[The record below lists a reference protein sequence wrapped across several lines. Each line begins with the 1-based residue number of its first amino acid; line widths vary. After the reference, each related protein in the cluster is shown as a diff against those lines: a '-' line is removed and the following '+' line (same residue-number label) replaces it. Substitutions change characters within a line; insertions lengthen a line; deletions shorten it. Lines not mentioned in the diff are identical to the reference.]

1 MKYLL
6 ILMLVPSL
14 AFGKGSSSSSSRSSS
29 RSSSTSSSRSSSKSS
44 TTTSKSK
51 PSATK
56 TAAKAKKTAIKVAKQ
71 KAKAT
76 RQKAKVAKQKDKL
89 QVGEK
94 PVPKNVTKPAGP
106 GYYGDGH
113 SMLHW
118 FIVYQ
123 MLHHRPAPPSYRSEQ
138 PRSCKVKEDCRAN
151 EHCWLDH
158 KVCVYQ

>member
-14 AFGKGSSSSSSRSSS
+14 AFGKGSSSSSRSSS
-29 RSSSTSSSRSSSKSS
+29 RSSSTSRSSSRSSSKPS
-44 TTTSKSK
+44 TSSKSK
-51 PSATK
+51 PTTTKRTTTK
-56 TAAKAKKTAIKVAKQ
+56 TTAKAKRTAKIAK
-71 KAKAT
+71 
-76 RQKAKVAKQKDKL
+76 QKAKVAKQKAKL
-89 QVGEK
+89 QQGEK
-94 PVPKNVTKPAGP
+94 PVPKTVVKPAGP

-113 SMLHW
+113 SLLHW
-118 FIVYQ
+118 FIIYQ
-123 MLHHRPAPPSYRSEQ
+123 VLHHRPAPPSYSSEQ